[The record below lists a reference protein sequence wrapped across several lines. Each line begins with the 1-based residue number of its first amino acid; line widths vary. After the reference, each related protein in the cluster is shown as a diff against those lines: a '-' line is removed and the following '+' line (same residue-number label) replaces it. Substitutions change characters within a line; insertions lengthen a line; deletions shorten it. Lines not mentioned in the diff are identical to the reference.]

1 MSKFYD
7 DVGFVT
13 SVEDVEHPGKWV
25 EQLRAEKYYGDVL
38 TNVKRTTGSA
48 KVIDDI
54 VVSNRIS
61 IVGDP
66 YAYENFHAIRY
77 VKWMGSKWKVDSVE
91 VQYPRLILSLGGV
104 YNE

>member
-1 MSKFYD
+1 MNKFYD
-7 DVGFVT
+7 DVGFFT
-13 SVEDVEHPGKWV
+13 SVEDAEHPGKYV
-25 EQLRAEKYYGDVL
+25 ENIRDQKYYGDVL

>member
-1 MSKFYD
+1 MNKFYD
-7 DVGFVT
+7 DVGFFT
-13 SVEDVEHPGKWV
+13 SVEDAEHPGKYV
-25 EQLRAEKYYGDVL
+25 ENIRDQKYYGDVL
-38 TNVKRTTGSA
+38 TNVKRNSGGA